1 MPSSSLRLRFQE
13 QFGEEYL
20 NRENASTEDSTMAT
34 ARTLQE
40 LFLSTLQDIY
50 HGEKQILKALP
61 KMAKHATTPE
71 LKQAFKHHLQ
81 QTEGQVERLQRVFES
96 MDKSARGRTCE
107 AIEGL
112 VEEGKEVMSDT
123 ESGEVM
129 DAGLIAAAQAVEHYE
144 IARYGTLVAWAQQ
157 LGLKEAAQLL
167 QQTLQE
173 EKQADE
179 LLNKIAMESVNRH
192 AA

>member
-1 MPSSSLRLRFQE
+1 
-13 QFGEEYL
+13 
-20 NRENASTEDSTMAT
+20 MAT

-50 HGEKQILKALP
+50 HGEKQILRALP
-61 KMAKHATTPE
+61 KMAKHSTTPE
-71 LKQAFKHHLQ
+71 LKEAFQHHLEE
-81 QTEGQVERLQRVFES
+81 TEGQVERLQRVFEL
-96 MDKSARGRTCE
+96 MDKGARGRTCE

-112 VEEGKEVMSDT
+112 VEEGKEVMSEA

-144 IARYGTLVAWAQQ
+144 IARYGTLIAWAQE
-157 LGLKEAAQLL
+157 LGLKEAATLL

-173 EKQADE
+173 EKKAND
-179 LLNKIAMESVNRH
+179 LLNKIALERVNQH

>member
-1 MPSSSLRLRFQE
+1 M
-13 QFGEEYL
+13 
-20 NRENASTEDSTMAT
+20 AS

-40 LFLSTLQDIY
+40 LFLATLQDIY

-61 KMAKHATTPE
+61 KMAKGSTTPE
-71 LKQAFKHHLQ
+71 LKQAFQHHLQ
-81 QTEGQVERLQRVFES
+81 QTEGQVERLQRVFEL

-112 VEEGKEVMSDT
+112 IEEGKEVMSDA
-123 ESGEVM
+123 EPGEVM

-144 IARYGTLVAWAQQ
+144 IARYGTLCAWAEE
-157 LGLKEAAQLL
+157 LGMKEAAKLL
-167 QQTLQE
+167 DQTLQE
-173 EKQADE
+173 EKQTDQ
-179 LLNKIAMESVNRH
+179 LLNKIAMERVNRQ

>member
-1 MPSSSLRLRFQE
+1 M
-13 QFGEEYL
+13 
-20 NRENASTEDSTMAT
+20 AS

-40 LFLSTLQDIY
+40 LFLATLQDIY

-61 KMAKHATTPE
+61 KMAKSSTTPE
-71 LKQAFKHHLQ
+71 LKQAFQHHLQ
-81 QTEGQVERLQRVFES
+81 QTEGQVERLQRVFEL

-112 VEEGKEVMSDT
+112 VEEGKEVMSDA
-123 ESGEVM
+123 EPGEVM

-144 IARYGTLVAWAQQ
+144 IARYGTLCAWAEE
-157 LGLKEAAQLL
+157 LGMKEAAKLL
-167 QQTLQE
+167 DQTLQE
-173 EKQADE
+173 EKQTDE
-179 LLNKIAMESVNRH
+179 LLNKIAMERVNRQ

>member
-1 MPSSSLRLRFQE
+1 M
-13 QFGEEYL
+13 
-20 NRENASTEDSTMAT
+20 AS

-61 KMAKHATTPE
+61 KMAKHSTTPE
-71 LKQAFKHHLQ
+71 LKEAFQHHLQ
-81 QTEGQVERLQRVFES
+81 ETEGQVERLLRVFEL

-112 VEEGKEVMSDT
+112 VEEGKEVMSEAET
-123 ESGEVM
+123 GEVM

-144 IARYGTLVAWAQQ
+144 IARYGTLIAWAQE
-157 LGLKEAAQLL
+157 LGQKEAAQLL
-167 QQTLQE
+167 EQTLQE
-173 EKQADE
+173 EKKAND
-179 LLNKIAMESVNRH
+179 LLNKIALERVNQH

>member
-1 MPSSSLRLRFQE
+1 MPS
-13 QFGEEYL
+13 
-20 NRENASTEDSTMAT
+20 

-71 LKQAFKHHLQ
+71 LKKAFQHHRD
-81 QTEGQVERLQRVFES
+81 QTEGQVERLQRVFEL
-96 MDKSARGRTCE
+96 MEARARGRTCE

-112 VEEGKEVMSDT
+112 VEEGKEVMDEAET
-123 ESGEVM
+123 GEVM

-144 IARYGTLVAWAQQ
+144 IARYGTLCAWAEE
-157 LGLKEAAQLL
+157 LGMKEAAKLL
-167 QQTLQE
+167 GQTLQE
-173 EKQADE
+173 EKQTDA
-179 LLNKIAMESVNRH
+179 LLNKIAMQRVNRK